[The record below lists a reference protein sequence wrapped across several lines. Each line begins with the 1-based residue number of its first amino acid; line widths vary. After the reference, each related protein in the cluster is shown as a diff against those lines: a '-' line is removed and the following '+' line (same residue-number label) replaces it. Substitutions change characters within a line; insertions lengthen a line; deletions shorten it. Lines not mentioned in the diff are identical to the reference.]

1 MKTKS
6 ISPLRAVPLLAAASA
21 LISACGTIGDTD
33 AVKDASE
40 LAIDCKT
47 DAALAAV
54 DRASQGGGLGANI
67 ADLQRVVILR
77 DAGRTSEADIAMA
90 ERNQRA
96 GADAKAADE
105 ADQAVAESMEE
116 IRAERQKRTG
126 RRTCP

>member
-6 ISPLRAVPLLAAASA
+6 ISFLRATPLLAIASA

-33 AVKDASE
+33 AVKEASE

-47 DAALAAV
+47 HEALAAV

-77 DAGRTSEADIAMA
+77 DAGQMSEADAAMA

-96 GADAKAADE
+96 GADAKAAAE
-105 ADQAVAESMEE
+105 ADQSVAKSMEE
-116 IRAERQKRTG
+116 MRVERQKRTG
-126 RRTCP
+126 RRICP

>member
-6 ISPLRAVPLLAAASA
+6 TSFLRATPLLAVSST
-21 LISACGTIGDTD
+21 LIAACGTIGDTD
-33 AVKDASE
+33 AVKQASE

-77 DAGRTSEADIAMA
+77 DAGRTSEADAAMA
-90 ERNQRA
+90 DRNRRA
-96 GADAKAADE
+96 GAEAKAATE
-105 ADQAVAESMEE
+105 ADQSVAKSMEE
-116 IRAERQKRTG
+116 MRAERQKRTG